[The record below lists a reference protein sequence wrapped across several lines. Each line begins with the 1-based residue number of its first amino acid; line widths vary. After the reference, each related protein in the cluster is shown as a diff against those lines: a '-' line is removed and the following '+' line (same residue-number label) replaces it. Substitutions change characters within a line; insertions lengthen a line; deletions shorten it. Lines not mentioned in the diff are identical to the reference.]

1 MAGEG
6 VPATREA
13 LLRRMYEVFST
24 TDERDAFVPQCLAP
38 DVD

>member
-1 MAGEG
+1 MSAEG
-6 VPATREA
+6 VPSAWEA

-24 TDERDAFVPQCLAP
+24 DERDVFLKPCLAP